1 MKTLTELSQE
11 DNKRM
16 EEYRDKLINWE
27 ISPWQYRELM
37 EENSERFRKE
47 LSEILNSQKSKWT
60 QNK

>member
-16 EEYRDKLINWE
+16 EWIRDKLINWE
-27 ISPWQYRELM
+27 ISPWQYMELM

-47 LSEILNSQKSKWT
+47 LNEILNAERKEWSE
-60 QNK
+60 

>member
-16 EEYRDKLINWE
+16 EWIRDKLINWE

-47 LSEILNSQKSKWT
+47 LNEILNAERSKW
-60 QNK
+60 NE